1 MEGSSAMT
9 AATEGTSSLPIILAI
24 VIVAGLGVVVVVWLV
39 LTRRR
44 RKGGG
49 GQSVSVTE
57 MSHTQVSSTSRS
69 ATPLYDFFISFRFGE
84 AHAEALRTK
93 ADLEA
98 AGKTVFISDVQ
109 SGGNLEEVICEAL
122 DKCKMVIVFGTAT
135 YGRSTT
141 SFSTYHEI
149 NYTIDEKKPFYLIKM
164 CDRWEETH
172 VRMKFGQR
180 TMYTLWMPGDPMPN
194 DLIANI
200 LAKLDTIDEEL
211 EKEAAEVVLPTEENT
226 LAPAVTESV
235 VTDAS
240 TVAEVSLQI
249 DTTDAAA
256 EEAAAAK
263 AAEEE
268 AAAKAVEAASQ
279 AKATEEAAQAK
290 ATEEAAQAKA
300 AEEAAQA
307 KAAEEAAK
315 AAEEAA
321 QAKAAEEAAKAA
333 DEAAQAKAAE
343 ESAAAAAAEQAA
355 AKAAEEAAA
364 VAAAAQAAA
373 KVAKET
379 TAAKA
384 AEVAAAKAAAV
395 SSASPSRPRVAP
407 PPGVPPMVPSVV
419 HVAQAQAT
427 VEDFI
432 FEENKPLG
440 MGLVDAEGEV
450 VVRQVRDG
458 GMAQAQGVRPGSKVV
473 AVNGAGVTSATDA
486 TARIAA
492 GGRPLR
498 LKIAQYK

>member
-1 MEGSSAMT
+1 
-9 AATEGTSSLPIILAI
+9 
-24 VIVAGLGVVVVVWLV
+24 
-39 LTRRR
+39 
-44 RKGGG
+44 
-49 GQSVSVTE
+49 

-149 NYTIDEKKPFYLIKM
+149 NYTIDEKRPFYLIKM

-290 ATEEAAQAKA
+290 ATEEAAQ
-300 AEEAAQA
+300 
-307 KAAEEAAK
+307 AK